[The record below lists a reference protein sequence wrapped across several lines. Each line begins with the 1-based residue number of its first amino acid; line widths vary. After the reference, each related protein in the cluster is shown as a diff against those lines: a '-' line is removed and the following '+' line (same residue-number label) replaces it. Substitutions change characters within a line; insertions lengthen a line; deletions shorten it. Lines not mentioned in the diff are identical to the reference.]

1 MGSVNMLKNPVLKN
15 KFSNNEK
22 NPAGDL
28 LLEVSEQDFSLNISG
43 AEAYNSEGL
52 GNSGSK
58 CSWSRECQRI
68 CNWIS
73 YGSGGIFGC

>member
-1 MGSVNMLKNPVLKN
+1 MKNIEMLKNPVLRTKY
-15 KFSNNEK
+15 SVNEI

-28 LLEVSEQDFSLNISG
+28 LTEVTEQDFTISVSG
-43 AEAYNSEGL
+43 GYDSAKL
-52 GNSGSK
+52 GNQGSD

-73 YGSGGIFGC
+73 YGSGGWFGC